1 MTLASPQ
8 FLWGLLL
15 LPFLWWLSQPPRPR
29 HSILTAHMQQ
39 WQLAMRSL
47 RRRPPRGSWLRF
59 ALLALATVGAT
70 IAACQPFIK
79 AGDGAKRLVVLL
91 DASTSM
97 AANIGT
103 ASGKHSAFDQAKQ
116 QLSAKFATLPP
127 HIELTVLRC
136 GGSLLR
142 RHGQSARELQDLGEA
157 MGDLQV
163 DLVALAEQTVS
174 PECAVWTLTDGQG
187 QSQLPSVGALSHFD
201 AQCDNAAIAAVRVID
216 RWPLPAMQLE
226 IDVVA
231 FAMSPETVNASL
243 SVRGAIVTDQIISC
257 DLQYGVTKTMTIDM
271 LRASQGGELRI
282 DLQLPG
288 DRLAVDNVHILNLPA
303 LPAPRIAV
311 LAESELGTF
320 AAVAASALAEEVGG
334 KVVPIESGA
343 SVGMVLV
350 DGGFMPLQGEDGQ
363 VAKRRAL
370 TFGTRLRE
378 PSDPEVWREPSPI
391 DWSRDSS
398 LTVGLDLSELRI
410 DQAWRGILPAG
421 EIFLWCL
428 ERGERV
434 PLGVL
439 VDGGDTASVH
449 FAFRLEDSNLPLL
462 AAFPQLLR
470 RSFVRSYGQPV
481 ASIASPSL
489 SPVAERNLT
498 LSVEGNDRDLPQF
511 AAVDRGLARWFVL
524 LGLLALSLRAFVR

>member
-8 FLWGLLL
+8 FLWGLLA
-15 LPFLWWLSQPPRPR
+15 LPVLWWLSQPPKPR
-29 HSILTAHMQQ
+29 HSVLTAHMQQ
-39 WQLAMRSL
+39 WQMAMRAL

-59 ALLALATVGAT
+59 ALLALAAVGAT

-79 AGDGAKRLVVLL
+79 ASDGAKRLVVLL
-91 DASTSM
+91 DASSSM
-97 AANIGT
+97 AANIGQD
-103 ASGKHSAFDQAKQ
+103 SGKLSAFDQAKQ
-116 QLSAKFATLPP
+116 QLSAKFKTLPP

-157 MGDLQV
+157 AGDLQV
-163 DLVALAEQTVS
+163 DLVALAEQAVS

-187 QSQLPSVGALSHFD
+187 QGQLPAVGALSLFD
-201 AQCDNAAIAAVRVID
+201 AQFANAAIAAVRVVD
-216 RWPLPAMQLE
+216 AWPLPAMQLE
-226 IDVVA
+226 VDVVA
-231 FAMSPETVNASL
+231 FAESAKSVKASL
-243 SVRGAIVTDQIISC
+243 RVSGAVVADQIISC
-257 DLQYGVTKTMTIDM
+257 DLQHGVTQTKTIDL
-271 LRASQGGELRI
+271 LRNSQGGELRI

-288 DRLAVDNVHILNLPA
+288 DRLAVDNIHILNLPA

-311 LAESELGTF
+311 LAEAELGTF

-334 KVVPIESGA
+334 KVVPIEVGA
-343 SVGMVLV
+343 SVGLVLV
-350 DGGFMPLQGEDGQ
+350 DGGFISLQGEDGK
-363 VAKRRAL
+363 VVNRRAL

-378 PSDPEVWREPSPI
+378 STDPEAWLEPIPI
-391 DWSRDSS
+391 DWSRESS

-410 DQAWRGILPAG
+410 DQAWRGILPPG

-439 VDGGDTASVH
+439 VDAGDTASVH

-470 RSFVRSYGQPV
+470 RSFVRSYGQPL
-481 ASIASPSL
+481 ASIASPPL
-489 SPVAERNLT
+489 SPAAERDLT
-498 LSVEGNDRDLPQF
+498 LAVEGNDRDLPQF
-511 AAVDRGLARWFVL
+511 ASADQGLARWFVL

>member
-8 FLWGLLL
+8 FLWGLLM
-15 LPFLWWLSQPPRPR
+15 LPILWWLSQPPKPR
-29 HSILTAHMQQ
+29 HSVLTAHMQQ
-39 WQLAMRSL
+39 WQLAMRAL

-79 AGDGAKRLVVLL
+79 ASDGAKRLVVLL

-97 AANIGT
+97 AAIIGEG
-103 ASGKHSAFDQAKQ
+103 SGEPSAFDQAKQ

-142 RHGQSARELQDLGEA
+142 RHGQSARELQDLGAA

-163 DLVALAEQTVS
+163 DFVALAEQTVS

-187 QSQLPSVGALSHFD
+187 QVRLPSVGALSHFD
-201 AQCDNAAIAAVRVID
+201 AKFANAAIAAVRVVD
-216 RWPLPAMQLE
+216 AWPLPAMQLE

-231 FAMSPETVNASL
+231 FAERTKSVKADLM
-243 SVRGAIVTDQIISC
+243 VRGAIVADQVVSC
-257 DLQYGVTKTMTIDM
+257 DLQHGVTQTVTMDL

-288 DRLAVDNVHILNLPA
+288 DRLAADNVYILNLPA

-320 AAVAASALAEEVGG
+320 ATVAASALAEEVGG
-334 KVVPIESGA
+334 KVVPIETGV

-363 VAKRRAL
+363 VVNRRAL

-378 PSDPEVWREPSPI
+378 PSDPEVWLEPSPI
-391 DWSRDSS
+391 EWSRDSS

-410 DQAWRGILPAG
+410 DQAWRGILPPG

-428 ERGERV
+428 EGGERV

-439 VDGGDTASVH
+439 VDADDTASVH

-481 ASIASPSL
+481 ASIASPPL
-489 SPVAERNLT
+489 SPAAERNLT
-498 LSVEGNDRDLPQF
+498 LAVEGNDRDLPQF
-511 AAVDRGLARWFVL
+511 ASADQGLARWFVL